1 MKSNDGVD
9 LYVYEDD
16 DEKDVNK
23 TVRNKN
29 AREIKEIDTN
39 RDKVRTRFDNLK
51 KEKRKCENKVKR
63 NQKKLM
69 RKYPLK
75 HWEGKQTSWAEQSH
89 TRVFL

>member
-9 LYVYEDD
+9 VYCTCTRMMM
-16 DEKDVNK
+16 KRMTIK

-51 KEKRKCENKVKR
+51 KEKMKI
-63 NQKKLM
+63 
-69 RKYPLK
+69 
-75 HWEGKQTSWAEQSH
+75 
-89 TRVFL
+89 

>member
-39 RDKVRTRFDNLK
+39 RDKVRTRFDNIK
-51 KEKRKCENKVKR
+51 KEKRKI
-63 NQKKLM
+63 
-69 RKYPLK
+69 
-75 HWEGKQTSWAEQSH
+75 
-89 TRVFL
+89 